1 MTAAEI
7 IILVVKA
14 SIVGL
19 VFALGMRSKP
29 EDITELL
36 ARPWMLARAFIAINL
51 VMPLFAI
58 AVVKLLPLRIEVEV
72 ALIALSLS
80 PVPPLLPRKA
90 AGADGDR
97 SFAVGLLVVFAVLS
111 VAWVPLALHTI
122 GYIFDRP
129 IGMSPAGIAWI
140 VATLILIPLA
150 LGIAVRRF
158 ASDFAKR
165 IEPIVSIAALGLL
178 GVTGLLILANSAK
191 AMLAQVGDGT
201 IALMAAFVVVGLAAG
216 HLLGGPSPRER
227 TDLALAAASRHPG
240 ITLATAGAVFPD
252 TQAITSL
259 VAIYLIVGGVIALPY
274 IKWRAKRAKGSASDI
289 VAP

>member
-19 VFALGMRSKP
+19 VFALGLRSKP

-36 ARPWMLARAFIAINL
+36 ARPGMLVRAFVAINL

-58 AVVKLLPLRIEVEV
+58 AVVKLLPLRLEIEV

-90 AGADGDR
+90 ANAEGDR

-111 VAWVPLALHTI
+111 IAWVPLAVHGI

-129 IGMSPAGIAWI
+129 VGMSPGAIARI
-140 VATLILIPLA
+140 VATLILLPLA
-150 LGIAVRRF
+150 AGLAVRKF
-158 ASDFAKR
+158 AGTFAGR
-165 IEPIVSIAALGLL
+165 IEPTVSIAAFVLL
-178 GVTGLLILANSAK
+178 GVTAVLILVNSAK
-191 AMLAQVGDGT
+191 AMLAQIGDGT
-201 IALMAAFVVVGLAAG
+201 VGLMAAFVVVGLAAG
-216 HLLGGPSPRER
+216 HLLGGPHPRER

-240 ITLATAGAVFPD
+240 IALATATAAFHD
-252 TQAITSL
+252 TQTITAL
-259 VAIYLIVGGVIALPY
+259 VAIYLLVGVVIALPY
-274 IKWRAKRAKGSASDI
+274 IKWRGRVTKGSTGDI